1 MSRALP
7 RHYALPMRNARFR
20 ELIERYGADPK
31 WLPSVAND
39 ITDAIHAELS
49 ALDEEELR
57 TATYEGSE
65 SVLRLLLYMVRNE
78 VHPREAVP
86 PPAAVE
92 YTRDFVRHG
101 VPLDSLLRAYHIGQ
115 ATFFRRWT
123 DAVYA
128 EQRDDHQQARA
139 IELGAV
145 WTFEFVDAL
154 SAALVRLYGKERERW
169 VRSAAAVRSQT
180 VDAVLNEEITD
191 VQAVSARLGYDLER
205 DHMAFVVWH
214 DGAEEYGNETIATL
228 ERAGLELAAAISN
241 LRPLLV
247 PRARFLIAG
256 WVGPSEKGDRDRPAR
271 LMLDTREFPGVL
283 AASGSPGTGLTGFR
297 RSHQEALHAR
307 RIAALTRRRP
317 GFVTR
322 YDEVAV
328 AALASADLEQAKAF
342 VASELGPL
350 AADDDRTSRLAATLR
365 VYLDENLSPR
375 RTAQRLGVHENTI
388 TNRIRSAQEQL
399 PHPIEQ
405 RTCELQVALRLVR
418 LAQHE

>member
-1 MSRALP
+1 
-7 RHYALPMRNARFR
+7 
-20 ELIERYGADPK
+20 
-31 WLPSVAND
+31 
-39 ITDAIHAELS
+39 
-49 ALDEEELR
+49 
-57 TATYEGSE
+57 
-65 SVLRLLLYMVRNE
+65 
-78 VHPREAVP
+78 
-86 PPAAVE
+86 
-92 YTRDFVRHG
+92 
-101 VPLDSLLRAYHIGQ
+101 
-115 ATFFRRWT
+115 
-123 DAVYA
+123 
-128 EQRDDHQQARA
+128 
-139 IELGAV
+139 
-145 WTFEFVDAL
+145 
-154 SAALVRLYGKERERW
+154 
-169 VRSAAAVRSQT
+169 
-180 VDAVLNEEITD
+180 
-191 VQAVSARLGYDLER
+191 
-205 DHMAFVVWH
+205 
-214 DGAEEYGNETIATL
+214 
-228 ERAGLELAAAISN
+228 
-241 LRPLLV
+241 
-247 PRARFLIAG
+247 
-256 WVGPSEKGDRDRPAR
+256 
-271 LMLDTREFPGVL
+271 MLDTREFPGVL

-399 PHPIEQ
+399 PHPIEH